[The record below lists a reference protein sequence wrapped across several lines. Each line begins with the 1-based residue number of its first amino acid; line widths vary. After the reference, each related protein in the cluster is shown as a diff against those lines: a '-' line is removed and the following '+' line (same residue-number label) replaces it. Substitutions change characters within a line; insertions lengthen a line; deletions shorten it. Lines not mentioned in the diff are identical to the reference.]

1 MAHAVFI
8 QNPKSIYNDRPG
20 IAYHFPRRYL
30 GMVKETVGDWV
41 IFYEGRKGAFG
52 YTAVQKVSAVAP
64 DPEREDHFYAWL
76 DPASAWSFERI
87 VPREDPKGVAFENA
101 LRGADGKATSG
112 GANVSA
118 VRRITPLEF
127 AQIIEQG
134 LRATDGPE
142 AMSRT
147 TENADLQSGFADAQA
162 WFDPAP
168 LASFRPEILMSRKYR
183 DASFARQVKV
193 AYGYRCAISGLSL
206 RNGGGRPE
214 VEAAHIRPVSDDGP
228 DHVRNGLALSGT
240 LHWMFDRGLISV
252 ADDLSILVSDNK
264 VPRETAQ
271 RLIAPERRLFLPSD
285 PRLHPHP
292 EYLRYHRET
301 IFGQGQTIN

>member
-8 QNPKSIYNDRPG
+8 QNPRSIYKDRPG

-41 IFYEGRKGAFG
+41 IFYEGRQGAFG
-52 YTAVQKVSAVAP
+52 YTAVQRVRNVTP
-64 DPEREDHFYAWL
+64 DPETTDHFYAWL

-87 VPREDPKGVAFENA
+87 VPRENPRGLAFEQS
-101 LRGADGKATSG
+101 LRGADGKPTSG
-112 GANVSA
+112 GVNVSA
-118 VRRITPLEF
+118 VRRITPFEF
-127 AQIIEQG
+127 AQIVEFG
-134 LRATDGPE
+134 LQASDGPE
-142 AMSRT
+142 ALPRSGG
-147 TENADLQSGFADAQA
+147 EVDQQPGFADPAAQ
-162 WFDPAP
+162 FDPAP
-168 LASFRPEILMSRKYR
+168 LATFRPDILMSRKFR

-214 VEAAHIRPVSDDGP
+214 VEAAHIRPVSDEGP

-252 ADDLSILVSDNK
+252 AEDLSVLVSDNK

-271 RLIAPERRLFLPSD
+271 RLIAPERRLFLPAD
-285 PRLHPHP
+285 LRLHPHP

>member
-8 QNPKSIYNDRPG
+8 QNPRSIYKDRPG
-20 IAYHFPRRYL
+20 VAYHFPRRYL
-30 GMVKETVGDWV
+30 GMVNETIGDWV
-41 IFYEGRKGAFG
+41 IFYEGRQGAFG
-52 YTAVQKVSAVAP
+52 YTAVQKVRDVTP
-64 DPEREDHFYAWL
+64 DLDTPDHFYAWL

-87 VPREDPKGVAFENA
+87 VPRENPDGLAFEHS
-101 LRGADGKATSG
+101 LRGVDGKPTSG
-112 GANVSA
+112 GVNVSA
-118 VRRITPLEF
+118 VRRLTSFEF
-127 AQIIEQG
+127 AQIVDFG
-134 LRATDGPE
+134 LQATDGPE
-142 AMSRT
+142 ALPRNREVT
-147 TENADLQSGFADAQA
+147 DLHPGFADPATQ
-162 WFDPAP
+162 FDAAP
-168 LASFRPEILMSRKYR
+168 LTPFRPEILMSRKFR

-252 ADDLSILVSDNK
+252 ADDLSVLVSDNK

-271 RLIAPERRLFLPSD
+271 RLIAPERRLFLPED
-285 PRLHPHP
+285 ARLRPHP
-292 EYLRYHRET
+292 DYLRYHRET
-301 IFGQGQTIN
+301 IFGQGNPLV